1 MRLIPESVRS
11 WWQSRPIQPGPLETW
26 AATPDLDVRSAGA
39 AIIPYTAGKPTWPKR
54 DPRVFAEQG
63 YERLALVFRCVQVL
77 AASAAAAPMKVY
89 DEATDDEI
97 PDHPL
102 RQLLRRPNPGMWESR
117 YWSFVTMCVSVAGF
131 CVVEKER
138 ADGGRVV
145 NLNPLRPDWC
155 RPVPRDQAP
164 PDWEY
169 RVPGY
174 REPFRLRSDDVLVY
188 TYADTPDRWPCGIG
202 PLEVLLREVGQLN
215 AMSDF
220 LKSFFDHGTVPI
232 FGIIPDVPPGA
243 VFGQKEADAL
253 KAAWVQRTG
262 GLNKANEPA
271 VLASVKDVKRLGFDF
286 NELAWVDLRDLSDLA
301 ICQAFG
307 IHPAM
312 VGARVGLEH
321 SDSRANAAEARRGFY
336 EDTVVPLWDRLDGV
350 TTLGLL
356 PEFDTRPNV
365 ALRFDSSDIP
375 ALQEDRNARAS
386 WVVQA
391 TLGGAMSV
399 HRMHLELGLPEP
411 EGDDYY
417 LRSIAQSA
425 VPASDP
431 MDEERPKPTP
441 PPFPPPNQPPPDDE
455 DDNDDQRAMRAYFAR
470 PTPTIRLHLNGHGP
484 AERRAAIGQHNRAMI
499 GRVADRATPQY
510 RAFFRAQGR
519 RIAEAATRAA
529 VVDEGR
535 RSAVVGF
542 RAYVRAPIGPIPP
555 LYDMRDLSE
564 IDWDEEE
571 RRLLQVLTRNHQLAG
586 ETAFAAVNDALSTS
600 IAFDLANPN
609 VRNVLDRLALRVV
622 GISDETRRD
631 VARIVGEALDEGTT
645 VPDLAKRLR
654 GLFEE
659 TYANRSITIAR
670 TESMTAYGE
679 ASVLGYR
686 ETGLVEAVELLDNPA
701 HDTDPGSDGLTCAQR
716 NGLIV
721 PLDQARTHIE
731 AEHPN
736 GTLAVAPVLVAEA

>member
-54 DPRVFAEQG
+54 DVAVFAEQG

-89 DEATDDEI
+89 DEATDDEL

-174 REPFRLRSDDVLVY
+174 REPFRLEADDVLVY

-321 SDSRANAAEARRGFY
+321 SDSRANAAEARKGFY

-356 PEFDTRPNV
+356 PEFDARPNV

-375 ALQEDRNARAS
+375 ALQEDRNARAA

-431 MDEERPKPTP
+431 MDEERPRPTP
-441 PPFPPPNQPPPDDE
+441 PAFPPPNQPPPDEGDE
-455 DDNDDQRAMRAYFAR
+455 DDDQRSAILWAGTNGDAPLSGWAKRHGLDAPPIWHA
-470 PTPTIRLHLNGHGP
+470 IVLNGHGP
-484 AERRAAIGQHNRAMI
+484 AERRAAIGRHNRAMI
-499 GRVADRATPQY
+499 GRVADRAAPHY

-519 RIAEAATRAA
+519 RIAEAAVRSSAA
-529 VVDEGR
+529 VLVPSGGIQR
-535 RSAVVGF
+535 
-542 RAYVRAPIGPIPP
+542 
-555 LYDMRDLSE
+555 RDLSE
-564 IDWDEEE
+564 VDWDEEE

-600 IAFDLANPN
+600 ISFDLANPN

-622 GISDETRRD
+622 DINNQTRQD
-631 VARIVGEALDEGTT
+631 VARVVGEALDEGTT

-659 TYANRSITIAR
+659 TYANRSVTIAR

-686 ETGLVEAVELLDNPA
+686 ETGLVDRVELLDNPA

-716 NGLIV
+716 NGLVV
-721 PLDQARTHIE
+721 PLDRASVHIE

-736 GTLAVAPVLVAEA
+736 GTLAVAPVLTGEA